1 MFNSCNGS
9 SKEKASDSRSYIY
22 SYTHTQNFLHI
33 NLNQTKRSQS
43 ALEYMMTY
51 GWAILIIVIVA
62 VILYS
67 MGIFNP
73 SSAITT
79 TSSGFSPFVI
89 QSAVCTAD
97 GLAFSVLAGPISE
110 PVVQIN
116 KVYLTSAAG
125 TNSTSVSYTLPKAVT
140 LASGSS
146 TLVVIPGIHCTAV
159 GTKFSSSGSIEYSY
173 STPAGNEVLNSTG
186 TLAGTTSPA
195 PAKLPS
201 TIEYFIPI
209 TVSNKQSSATSQ
221 PFQQMV
227 NVTSS
232 SFSPYAAPNF
242 QNVEFFYSNGTVI
255 PSWLEN
261 YTGSHALYWLKTESI
276 PASTSITVYMGFA
289 PTSTN
294 LFNNVNTGEAPQLS
308 LSYAEYDDGADVF
321 NNYWNFAG
329 TSLPSGWAS
338 SDTAGYSQNNGIAIT
353 KGSVYTTSP
362 MFSSLNNIEEMYAK
376 YTSLNSGG
384 YSGIIQSNTNAP
396 SNGNGGSNAEILWMT
411 NGGQNSYIA
420 YSANGAAAS
429 YNIQNGVS
437 SSFTPTLDT
446 YYLFGTAVS
455 SSEVIETINYVDS
468 LSVSGTYTANQ
479 YIILGY
485 FTGASASTTSINPI
499 YIQYVRTRAYPPN
512 GVMPSVSFGSVS

>member
-1 MFNSCNGS
+1 
-9 SKEKASDSRSYIY
+9 
-22 SYTHTQNFLHI
+22 
-33 NLNQTKRSQS
+33 
-43 ALEYMMTY
+43 MMTY

-308 LSYAEYDDGADVF
+308 STYGAYDNGANVF
-321 NNYWNFAG
+321 DFYTRFGG
-329 TSLPSGWAS
+329 TSLPSGWNGFGSDYSLDYGTNYLTITTTDSGNTYGGIYTTTQIPTIPSIYEFYGNIYTSADYNFVGVLDTS
-338 SDTAGYSQNNGIAIT
+338 SPSSTPYFNSAYVIQVGSRPDWDIVGDNNGYYYDTGYANQNISQVYGLAIPSST
-353 KGSVYTTSP
+353 SAQFYYNYISTPATTS
-362 MFSSLNNIEEMYAK
+362 MTSETLSSFVFTGSGGSSLH
-376 YTSLNSGG
+376 
-384 YSGIIQSNTNAP
+384 
-396 SNGNGGSNAEILWMT
+396 
-411 NGGQNSYIA
+411 
-420 YSANGAAAS
+420 
-429 YNIQNGVS
+429 
-437 SSFTPTLDT
+437 
-446 YYLFGTAVS
+446 
-455 SSEVIETINYVDS
+455 
-468 LSVSGTYTANQ
+468 
-479 YIILGY
+479 
-485 FTGASASTTSINPI
+485 I
-499 YIQYVRTRAYPPN
+499 YWYRVRAYPPN